1 MTEYEFTLVIDGDLT
16 DEDVTRQLFEA
27 GCNDATFGVINGAG
41 YGEFIREATSL
52 ADAVMSATRQ
62 VESAGRLRVRRIEP
76 DDIVTMAEI
85 ADRLDRTR
93 ESVRLLIAGKRGR
106 GKFPAPISHAR
117 DRGRLWRWSDV
128 AEWLDMLEPEERES
142 AHFVAAANAALEL
155 RYGVQR
161 LNDDT
166 AAKELLQLVGETAS
180 TIW

>member
-1 MTEYEFTLVIDGDLT
+1 MTEYEFTLLIDGDLT
-16 DEDVTRQLFEA
+16 DEDVARRLFEA
-27 GCNDATFGVINGAG
+27 GCDDATFGVINGAG
-41 YGEFIREATSL
+41 YGEFIREAPSL

-106 GKFPAPISHAR
+106 GEFPAPISHAR

-142 AHFVAAANAALEL
+142 AHFVAAANAAFEL